1 MATEDSFSTIAE
13 ITRRMKL
20 QKVREFGDD
29 EDEAACDILG
39 FCACIRDGRQLF
51 AVYHEQGPMAPREAA
66 AWAASLTSCDM
77 IFVIADAYYKH
88 VEAPELDDTTGLLPK
103 SPEQREE
110 EFYRNHPEVHPGFL
124 NEAWMRGEREGIS
137 EAIMVMRFTMHGP
150 PLRAQYCY
158 TRQGRKLTW
167 GKIISAAAWEGG
179 GIDDYIK
186 VGFRRAKEMQPQ
198 IKEMLIKQH
207 GLMAKEGFSAR
218 ERSYWTDR
226 GMASFLSTKSAVK
239 LVHYL
244 GSIPNLGLPDAVFA
258 NGQEIDPMTH
268 EPVEYE

>member
-1 MATEDSFSTIAE
+1 MATEDSFSVIAE

-20 QKVREFGDD
+20 QKVQEFGDS
-29 EDEAACDILG
+29 EEEGACDILG
-39 FCACIRDGRQLF
+39 FCACIRDGKQLF
-51 AVYHEQGPMAPREAA
+51 AVYHNEGPMAPREAA
-66 AWAASLTSCDM
+66 AWAAALTSCDM
-77 IFVIADAYYKH
+77 VFVIADAFYKH
-88 VEAPELDDTTGLLPK
+88 VEAPEFDDGDGLLPK

-110 EFYRNHPEVHPGFL
+110 EFYRNHPEVHPGML
-124 NEAWMRGEREGIS
+124 NEAWQAGDREGIS

-158 TRQGRKLTW
+158 TRQGTKLTW

-179 GIDDYIK
+179 GIDDFIK
-186 VGFRRAKEMQPQ
+186 EGFRRAKEMKPQ
-198 IKEMLIKQH
+198 IREMLARQH
-207 GLMAKEGFSAR
+207 EKMAREGFSAR

-258 NGQEIDPMTH
+258 NGKEIDPHTR
-268 EPVEYE
+268 EPIEYD

>member
-1 MATEDSFSTIAE
+1 MATEDSFSMIAE

-20 QKVREFGDD
+20 QKVQEFGDSDD
-29 EDEAACDILG
+29 EGACDILG

-51 AVYHEQGPMAPREAA
+51 AVYHEQGPLAPREAA

-167 GKIISAAAWEGG
+167 GRIISAAAWEGG
-179 GIDDYIK
+179 ALDDYVK
-186 VGFRRAKEMQPQ
+186 EGFRRSKEIQPQ
-198 IKEMLIKQH
+198 IREMLARQH
-207 GLMAKEGFSAR
+207 AQMAKEGFSAR

-226 GMASFLSTKSAVK
+226 GMASFLSTKKAVK

-244 GSIPNLGLPDAVFA
+244 GAIPNLGLPDAVFA
-258 NGQEIDPMTH
+258 NGKEIDRDNW
-268 EPVEYE
+268 EEIDEL